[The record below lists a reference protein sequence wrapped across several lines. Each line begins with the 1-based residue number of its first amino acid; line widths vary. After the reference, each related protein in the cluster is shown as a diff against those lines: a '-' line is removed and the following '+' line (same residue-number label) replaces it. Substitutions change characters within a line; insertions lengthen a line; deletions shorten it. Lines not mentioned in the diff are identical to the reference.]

1 MPQSSGGSK
10 PTPSPAHQRSQA
22 QTPGLCLAG
31 FCSEDVANVHLRP
44 EAAVRAEGPKV
55 GAGSQGPWETE
66 MTAPACSGSTGPS
79 KKHSQTYIPSAATP
93 SLLSLAPGEQDL
105 QGRVGWWRPWTLV
118 WLGPG
123 DSLAPTG
130 GPLLGVALMP
140 ISSLTGGSLYPPPGG
155 DQLSLSQGSPPPAP
169 SPVLPAG
176 VALLLRPRPSKGPP
190 LPPRP
195 VPLGL
200 SQAGSPPARRGW
212 SPTLGR
218 GLAACL
224 HGRSIS
230 LGHSPG
236 GQFLFSAPTNIQFCI
251 F

>member
-1 MPQSSGGSK
+1 
-10 PTPSPAHQRSQA
+10 
-22 QTPGLCLAG
+22 
-31 FCSEDVANVHLRP
+31 
-44 EAAVRAEGPKV
+44 
-55 GAGSQGPWETE
+55 

-79 KKHSQTYIPSAATP
+79 KEHSQTYIPLAATP
-93 SLLSLAPGEQDL
+93 SLLSQAPGEQDL
-105 QGRVGWWRPWTLV
+105 QGRVGWWRPRTLV
-118 WLGPG
+118 WLGPR

-130 GPLLGVALMP
+130 GPLLGVALTP
-140 ISSLTGGSLYPPPGG
+140 VSSLTGGSLSPPPGG
-155 DQLSLSQGSPPPAP
+155 HQLSLAQGSSPLAP
-169 SPVLPAG
+169 SPVPPAG
-176 VALLLRPRPSKGPP
+176 VALLLRPRPSKGPT
-190 LPPRP
+190 LSP

-200 SQAGSPPARRGW
+200 GQAGCLPARRGW

-230 LGHSPG
+230 LGHSRG